1 LQAIG
6 HIFTQIA
13 APARSALFLGCLLTM
28 LACSENAPDMTAQAP
43 ARPAAKCLPG
53 GSLQVSTYG
62 ALESE
67 IEWASGDMTCEG
79 MQRPNKQGARLRF
92 AGSARDADEL
102 RELAFI
108 IALPD
113 LQKGQ
118 SAKELVTRVT
128 LIEEDSARFY
138 STQEVDICW
147 TNIEQHI
154 DESLT
159 AADAPSYRVSGL
171 LYCVAPIAELNGTGS
186 VTLSDM
192 TFSGQLTWS
201 TTP

>member
-1 LQAIG
+1 
-6 HIFTQIA
+6 
-13 APARSALFLGCLLTM
+13 M
-28 LACSENAPDMTAQAP
+28 
-43 ARPAAKCLPG
+43 
-53 GSLQVSTYG
+53 QVSTYG
-62 ALESE
+62 ALETK
-67 IEWASGDMTCEG
+67 IEWAAGDMTCEG
-79 MQRPNKQGARLRF
+79 MQRPNEQGARLRF
-92 AGSARDADEL
+92 AGSTRDADAL

-118 SAKELVTRVT
+118 SAEELVTRVT

-147 TNIEQHI
+147 TNIEQQA

-159 AADAPSYRVSGL
+159 TADAPRYRVSGL

-186 VTLSDM
+186 ITLSDM